1 MPNPLSKIPSAQWLG
16 SRTAVFCL
24 LLLLS
29 TQVLAWGHIAS
40 PV

>member
-1 MPNPLSKIPSAQWLG
+1 MRMFCLKLLR

>member
-1 MPNPLSKIPSAQWLG
+1 MRMFCFKLIR

-29 TQVLAWGHIAS
+29 SQVLAWGHIAG

>member
-1 MPNPLSKIPSAQWLG
+1 MRMFCLKLIR

-24 LLLLS
+24 LLLLTS
-29 TQVLAWGHIAS
+29 QVFAWGHIAS